1 MTLNEAKDILG
12 LKDNF
17 TNSEL
22 KKAYYKL
29 ALKYHPD
36 KNPGCLISEENFK
49 KVNNAYEVLLKY
61 KGLGYQTE
69 GEKNNDYL
77 SLIKKFIHFVIPNLD
92 VDEETLDI
100 TLKNILFKFK
110 SASLKVFKKIPR
122 NDLIKLYNFIIKNR
136 QLIDFNNIVV
146 ERLLKI
152 IKDNINIDNLIILN
166 PTINDL
172 LSDNVYRLDMNKT
185 EVLVPLWHDEVEF
198 DISNT
203 IILVQNIPDLS
214 ENITIDSNN
223 NIKVKLNLS
232 VCELLNE
239 DFTLTL
245 GENKYIIPSNELKII
260 KNQIYTFNNKGILK
274 INTKSLFDTSTRSDI
289 IVEINLV

>member
-1 MTLNEAKDILG
+1 MILNEAKDILG

-77 SLIKKFIHFVIPNLD
+77 SLIKKFIRFIIPNLD

-146 ERLLKI
+146 ERILKI
-152 IKDNINIDNLIILN
+152 IKDNINIDSFIILN

-203 IILVQNIPDLS
+203 VILVQNIPDLS

-239 DFTLTL
+239 DFILTL

-260 KNQIYTFNNKGILK
+260 KNQTYTFNNKGILK
-274 INTKSLFDTSTRSDI
+274 VNTKSLFDTSTRGDI
-289 IVEINLV
+289 VVEINLV